1 MISVNSV
8 FVGPIMVILIVFI
21 GFQMMEIQVEEISPS
36 IGVVKTKIFYSS
48 VAIKKFLRNF
58 S

>member
-8 FVGPIMVILIVFI
+8 FVGPIMVIRIVFI
-21 GFQMMEIQVEEISPS
+21 GFQVMEIQVEEISPS

-48 VAIKKFLRNF
+48 VAIKKFLRIF